1 TDAPVVPEQQ
11 ASGIAATGTEPEP
24 DADTLPERIGRLL
37 PPVQAEVLALHYG
50 LRGEDPMSLRETG
63 QVLGF
68 SGERARQLRNEALA
82 TLRRHLT
89 NDDRP

>member
-1 TDAPVVPEQQ
+1 
-11 ASGIAATGTEPEP
+11 
-24 DADTLPERIGRLL
+24 
-37 PPVQAEVLALHYG
+37 EVLALHYG